1 MRFSSFLL
9 VLIVLA
15 NGCSARRFRQNGSS
29 AMAPTIQPNETV
41 VADMSAFR
49 KSAPQR
55 WDVVIFHPPPATL
68 AQPQEIWVM
77 RVIGLPGEGL
87 AIREDGVYIDDK
99 REVQPAKIAGIHFV
113 ASISRSPEPTVSY
126 PYKIAPDT
134 YFLVGD
140 HATNSFDSRF
150 WGSLPMKSILG
161 RVRDK

>member
-1 MRFSSFLL
+1 
-9 VLIVLA
+9 
-15 NGCSARRFRQNGSS
+15 
-29 AMAPTIQPNETV
+29 
-41 VADMSAFR
+41 
-49 KSAPQR
+49 
-55 WDVVIFHPPPATL
+55 
-68 AQPQEIWVM
+68 M

-99 REVQPAKIAGIHFV
+99 REVQPANIAGIHFV